1 MPEVRTGESAQGTT
15 EVASTN
21 AAVHERVIE
30 FFAYET
36 IGAAITHAAPIPCI
50 DVDGYRIMFPSEEER
65 TRFLNM
71 SEDEK
76 YDYLKKALE
85 AQNE

>member
-1 MPEVRTGESAQGTT
+1 MAEQ
-15 EVASTN
+15 
-21 AAVHERVIE
+21 IQQ

-36 IGAAITHAAPIPCI
+36 IGAVIPHAAAIPCI

-65 TRFLNM
+65 ARFIAMN
-71 SEDEK
+71 EDEK
-76 YDYLKKALE
+76 YNYLKQALE